1 MTHPF
6 ASTLSTRGFLALG
19 NAGFRPLRQVQGTS
33 IVSLGWQ
40 RKPSRWMRGALS
52 PMMLQGTPAAGG
64 GGAMRVYYPRG
75 SLTVQQYL
83 NEGGWFELEERTAAH
98 NDARQQALARL
109 RESAVEAGALAV
121 VDVRIRRGKF
131 AQALHAIEFTALGT
145 AIASDRIDLHDSGSI
160 PLVSMSGGD
169 FWKLV
174 SSGTWPL
181 GLVGGTSVGYVVSGY
196 RTKWARFRL
205 SRRSLWNQEYEDYTQ
220 GLMQARLHAAGRLR
234 LEAEAL
240 GATGVLGIE
249 FAREREKQSD
259 DNLLVT
265 VDLLGTAIAPIDQGA
280 PPEITY
286 AIRLGKT

>member
-1 MTHPF
+1 
-6 ASTLSTRGFLALG
+6 
-19 NAGFRPLRQVQGTS
+19 V
-33 IVSLGWQ
+33 
-40 RKPSRWMRGALS
+40 
-52 PMMLQGTPAAGG
+52 
-64 GGAMRVYYPRG
+64 
-75 SLTVQQYL
+75 
-83 NEGGWFELEERTAAH
+83 
-98 NDARQQALARL
+98 
-109 RESAVEAGALAV
+109 
-121 VDVRIRRGKF
+121 
-131 AQALHAIEFTALGT
+131 HAIEFTALGT

-249 FAREREKQSD
+249 FVREREKQSD